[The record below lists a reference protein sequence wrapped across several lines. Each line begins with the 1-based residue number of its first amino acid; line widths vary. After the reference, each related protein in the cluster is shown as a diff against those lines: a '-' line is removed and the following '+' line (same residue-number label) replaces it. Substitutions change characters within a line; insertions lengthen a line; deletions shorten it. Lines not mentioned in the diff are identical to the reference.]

1 MDTGILGPPHAI
13 RAVIF
18 DVDGTLIDSVDLN
31 AKAWQ
36 DAFLEIGHDVE
47 FEKMRRQIGKGGD
60 QLMPLFLTNAEL
72 NTQCKKLEQRRGVI
86 FKQRYLSQAK
96 AFPMVRELLQRIQ
109 ADGMQAALASSA
121 KQDEL
126 ETYKRIAH
134 IDDLLQAETTSDD
147 AKASKPHPDIFEA
160 ALQRL
165 GSPGAEQVI
174 VVGDTPYDAEAAVK
188 AGLRPIGL
196 LCGGWPAAD
205 LKDAG
210 CIATYDDPAHLLA
223 QYAASPLAPLPVPSG

>member
-1 MDTGILGPPHAI
+1 MAAGIPDRSHAV

-36 DAFLEIGHDVE
+36 DAFLEFGHDVA
-47 FEKMRRQIGKGGD
+47 FEEIRRQIGKGGD
-60 QLMPLFLTNAEL
+60 QLMPVFLSKAEL
-72 NTQCKKLEQRRGVI
+72 NTQGKKLEQRRGVI

-96 AFPMVRELLQRIQ
+96 AFPKVRELLQRIL

-126 ETYKRIAH
+126 ETYKQMAH

-147 AKASKPHPDIFEA
+147 AEANKPNPDIFEA

-165 GSPGAEQVI
+165 GNPSAEQVI

-196 LCGGWPAAD
+196 LCGGWSAAD
-205 LKDAG
+205 LKHAG
-210 CIATYDDPAHLLA
+210 CIATYDDPADLLA
-223 QYAASPLAPLPVPSG
+223 QYATSPLAALPARL